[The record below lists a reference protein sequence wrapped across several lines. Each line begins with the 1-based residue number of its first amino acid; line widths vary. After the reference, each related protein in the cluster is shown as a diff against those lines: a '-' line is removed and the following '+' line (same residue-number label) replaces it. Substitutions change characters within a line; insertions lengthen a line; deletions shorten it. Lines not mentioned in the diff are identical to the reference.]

1 MEQGAVPTQ
10 RAKWSVLKFL
20 QHRIVPSGCL
30 AKRST
35 IGQDMHSPRA
45 SAIEQSAARQRT
57 LSRASRR
64 PERNAHL
71 RSDDNI
77 HTGRPGWVARPYRG
91 LESEATAWR
100 LSRSR
105 S

>member
-10 RAKWSVLKFL
+10 RAKSSVLKFL

-45 SAIEQSAARQRT
+45 SAIEQSAARKRT
-57 LSRASRR
+57 A
-64 PERNAHL
+64 L
-71 RSDDNI
+71 RS
-77 HTGRPGWVARPYRG
+77 
-91 LESEATAWR
+91 S
-100 LSRSR
+100 
-105 S
+105 

>member
-10 RAKWSVLKFL
+10 RAKSSVLKFL

-45 SAIEQSAARQRT
+45 SAIEQSAARKRT
-57 LSRASRR
+57 ALRR
-64 PERNAHL
+64 LLCER
-71 RSDDNI
+71 RC
-77 HTGRPGWVARPYRG
+77 T
-91 LESEATAWR
+91 
-100 LSRSR
+100 
-105 S
+105 

>member
-10 RAKWSVLKFL
+10 RAKSSVLKFL

-45 SAIEQSAARQRT
+45 SAIEQSAARKRT
-57 LSRASRR
+57 GLRTIGGLRCPSPRSRAVPVSRDTSAGMVCTADR
-64 PERNAHL
+64 PQ
-71 RSDDNI
+71 
-77 HTGRPGWVARPYRG
+77 GRRKCVKKK
-91 LESEATAWR
+91 
-100 LSRSR
+100 
-105 S
+105 

>member
-10 RAKWSVLKFL
+10 RAKSSVLKFL

-45 SAIEQSAARQRT
+45 SAIEQSAARKRTVLRT
-57 LSRASRR
+57 LGSVSCGNASQLCWLMIFRSAR
-64 PERNAHL
+64 DNRVLVGGARSWPPRNL
-71 RSDDNI
+71 VR
-77 HTGRPGWVARPYRG
+77 
-91 LESEATAWR
+91 
-100 LSRSR
+100 
-105 S
+105 